1 MDSEVIGEL
10 RAGDHCTVDG
20 QQHISRQGRV
30 VERSRIC
37 APLQGWVSTGRLAP
51 ADMEVDAR
59 PPPRS
64 DFYAGQRVSVDDQGG
79 RLACRRGAGWRV
91 DLEDGGTL
99 FVDDDARLAPAPTPR
114 SHWLDGVLEA
124 IAAPAEVFL
133 LGESTHGTRE
143 YYALRFELIQSLIEL
158 KGVSVVA
165 VEGDC
170 VAAARVDAYVRGTSP
185 DRTAEEAL
193 RGFTG
198 GRGTTPWLWRNKEV
212 VHFVEWLR
220 ERNASSAAACGFAG
234 LDPFSARASARMVV
248 EYLELVDP
256 PASRS
261 AADRY
266 GCFLAASEEEY
277 SKACL
282 EDARLDARGA
292 SQRVDATRDGCERV
306 LAELQAKRYEYWDL
320 GDAERHFNA
329 ERNAEVVVSA
339 QQFYAKR
346 LTEPDVTWSVRDQ
359 HMAQGVLK
367 LRQDLELLRG
377 APPRVAVLAH
387 NSHVGDGR
395 VTAVHK
401 SNCRGASLPLL
412 RHGARLTG

>member
-1 MDSEVIGEL
+1 M

-20 QQHISRQGRV
+20 RHTISRQGRV

-37 APLQGWVSTGRLAP
+37 APLNGWVSTSRLAP
-51 ADMEVDAR
+51 ADDVTEVDAR

-64 DFYAGQRVSVDDQGG
+64 AFYAGQRVTIDDQGG

-91 DLEDGGTL
+91 DLEDGGAV
-99 FVDDDARLAPAPTPR
+99 FVDDDARLASAPTPR

-198 GRGTTPWLWRNKEV
+198 GRATTPWLWRNREV
-212 VHFVEWLR
+212 ERFVEWLR

-234 LDPFSARASARMVV
+234 LDLFSARASARMVV

-256 PASRS
+256 PASRA

-266 GCFLAASEEEY
+266 GCFLAGPCAEIEPS
-277 SKACL
+277 S
-282 EDARLDARGA
+282 GI
-292 SQRVDATRDGCERV
+292 RVD
-306 LAELQAKRYEYWDL
+306 
-320 GDAERHFNA
+320 
-329 ERNAEVVVSA
+329 
-339 QQFYAKR
+339 
-346 LTEPDVTWSVRDQ
+346 SVRD
-359 HMAQGVLK
+359 
-367 LRQDLELLRG
+367 LRSPLRPRPRRSTRRPASRTRVRTRAARPG
-377 APPRVAVLAH
+377 AWMRRGTVASACWRSSRRSGM
-387 NSHVGDGR
+387 NIG
-395 VTAVHK
+395 T
-401 SNCRGASLPLL
+401 
-412 RHGARLTG
+412 